1 MLYICT
7 IGVNFV
13 RVITGSARGRVL
25 LTPEGLD
32 TRPTADRIKHSIF
45 NAIQF
50 DVEGRRVLDLFAG
63 SGQLGIEALS
73 RGAKNCCFVDSNKD
87 AQSAISQNIKNC
99 EFASVSKVFG
109 TDFETFLKSIDEVFD
124 LVFLDPPYKEGLL
137 EKALELV
144 VKKTSSYG
152 IIICEHLKDYFPPE
166 TVENFSVYKRYNFG
180 RTTSVTLYRASNG
193 EEC

>member
-1 MLYICT
+1 MGYIYS
-7 IGVNFV
+7 IGVKFV

-73 RGAKNCCFVDSNKD
+73 RGAKDCIFVDSGKD
-87 AQSAISQNIKNC
+87 AQNCISQNIKTC
-99 EFASVSKVFG
+99 GFTSVSKVFG
-109 TDFETFLKSIDEVFD
+109 TDFETFLKSTDETFD

-144 VKKTSSYG
+144 APKMSSFG

-166 TVENFSVYKRYNFG
+166 NVGDFNVHKRYNFG
-180 RTTSVTLYRASNG
+180 RTTSVTLYRTSN
-193 EEC
+193 EEES

>member
-87 AQSAISQNIKNC
+87 AQTAISQNVKNC
-99 EFASVSKVFG
+99 EFASVSKVFS
-109 TDFETFLKSIDEVFD
+109 TDFETFLKSTDEVFD

-144 VKKTSSYG
+144 TKKTSSYG

-166 TVENFSVYKRYNFG
+166 KAGKFSIHKRYNFG

>member
-1 MLYICT
+1 MK
-7 IGVNFV
+7 
-13 RVITGSARGRVL
+13 VITGSAKGRVL

-73 RGAKNCCFVDSNKD
+73 RGAKECFFIDLDKD

-99 EFASVSKVFG
+99 GFTSNSKVFG
-109 TDFETFLKSIDEVFD
+109 TDFETFLKSAVNSS
-124 LVFLDPPYKEGLL
+124 
-137 EKALELV
+137 ELSAV
-144 VKKTSSYG
+144 SSGNSDFITSAT
-152 IIICEHLKDYFPPE
+152 PE
-166 TVENFSVYKRYNFG
+166 S
-180 RTTSVTLYRASNG
+180 TLINLMS
-193 EEC
+193 CL

>member
-1 MLYICT
+1 M
-7 IGVNFV
+7 
-13 RVITGSARGRVL
+13 RVITGSARGHVL

-32 TRPTADRIKHSIF
+32 TRPTADRVKHSIF

-73 RGAKNCCFVDSNKD
+73 RGARECSFVDSDKK
-87 AQSAISQNIKNC
+87 ALSAISQNIKNC
-99 EFASVSKVFG
+99 GFERVSKMFS
-109 TDFETFLKSIDEVFD
+109 TDFESFLESTDGVFD

-137 EKALELV
+137 EKALESV
-144 VKKTSSYG
+144 VEKMSSFG
-152 IIICEHLKDYFPPE
+152 IIVCEHLKDYFPPE
-166 TVENFSVYKRYNFG
+166 SVRNFSVYKRYNFG
-180 RTTSVTLYRASNG
+180 RTTSVTLYRTSDG